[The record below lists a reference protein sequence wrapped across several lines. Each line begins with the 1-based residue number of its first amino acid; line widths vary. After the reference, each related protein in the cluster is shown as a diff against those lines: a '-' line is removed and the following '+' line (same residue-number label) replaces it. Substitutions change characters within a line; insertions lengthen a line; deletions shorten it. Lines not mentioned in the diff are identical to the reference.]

1 MAASWKSPA
10 RWRSNAPPRAPRTEA
25 ALTDSERAEADAE
38 LRALQAR
45 LHAAIHRFH
54 DTVHDFNN
62 VSATVKGEVDL
73 GGIR

>member
-1 MAASWKSPA
+1 M
-10 RWRSNAPPRAPRTEA
+10 
-25 ALTDSERAEADAE
+25 TDADRAEADAE

-54 DTVHDFNN
+54 DAVHDFNN

-73 GGIR
+73 AVEQLEALYRRFPELRP